1 MTYSQNPEN
10 PNLPVAPHTSGMALA
25 SMILGILA
33 ILTAIIGIGLI
44 LGIIGLILGIIALS
58 AISRRPQELG
68 GRGLALTGIITSIM
82 SLVVAPILLLVAIL
96 LPSLG
101 RARELSNRA
110 YCAANLRG
118 IAQSMNVYAADNA
131 DVFPVVPYAPYG
143 PANYA
148 LTAGRSAL
156 KSDDAVDAL
165 YKSSAPEAGS
175 PLAGAWILVLKNQTS
190 PKQFVCKSDPW
201 GKTPALLSDAGGAY
215 FTNFQRD
222 DQISYSFA
230 YPYTSN
236 GEVGKWWTNL
246 TDSSLP
252 IASDMAPLDGTGSPR
267 RNLTTPMMP
276 GNNRAW
282 NSANHQGDGQNVA
295 FSDAHVEFS
304 RRPDVGPNSD
314 NIFTWNPAIPGEPLE
329 FGGRAPGKAPISIE
343 GKKAPFDTVMVPA
356 RNLDTGGL

>member
-10 PNLPVAPHTSGMALA
+10 PGLPAAPHTSGMALA

-33 ILTAIIGIGLI
+33 ILTAIIGVGLL

-68 GRGLALTGIITSIM
+68 GRGLAITGIITSIL
-82 SLVVAPILLLVAIL
+82 SLVVAPILLLIAIL

-110 YCAANLRG
+110 YCATNLRG
-118 IAQSMNVYAADNA
+118 IAQSMNVYAADNV

-143 PANYA
+143 PANYGI
-148 LTAGRSAL
+148 TTGRGAPN
-156 KSDDAVDAL
+156 SDDATNAL

-201 GKTPALLSDAGGAY
+201 GKTPAALSDAGGAY

-230 YPYTSN
+230 YPYTSK

-246 TDSSLP
+246 TDSLLP

-276 GNNRAW
+276 INNRIW
-282 NSANHQGDGQNVA
+282 SSANHQGDGQNVA
-295 FSDAHVEFS
+295 FSDAHVEFT
-304 RRPDVGPNSD
+304 RRPDVGQNSD
-314 NIFTWNPAIPGEPLE
+314 NIFTWGAAPLGGGVQ
-329 FGGRAPGKAPISIE
+329 FGGKAPGKAPISLGE
-343 GKKAPFDTVMVPA
+343 KSPFDTVMVPA